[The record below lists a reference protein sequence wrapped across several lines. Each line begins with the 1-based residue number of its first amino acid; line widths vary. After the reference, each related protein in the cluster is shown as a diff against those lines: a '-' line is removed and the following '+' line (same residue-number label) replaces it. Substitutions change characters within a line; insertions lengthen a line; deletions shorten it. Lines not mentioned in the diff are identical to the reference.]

1 MAIER
6 LERRDRILAYVE
18 RKGRASIEELCAF
31 LVTSE
36 ATVRRDL
43 SELDREG
50 LVHRVHGGATV
61 CDSLKQEPPVFHR
74 AALFAEQ
81 KRAIGRRAAALIHD
95 GETVFL
101 GSGSTVMEVA
111 RNLLERRKLRVVTN
125 SLPIVNLLADVPEI
139 NLVVTGGFL
148 RSSERTFI
156 GFLVQM
162 SLAELRADKVI
173 VGIQGIH
180 PEHGLTDDWLP
191 ETMVDRAIVRF
202 APELIVVADSSKFG
216 RTHLSF
222 VAGLSDV
229 SVIVTDDG
237 VAPSVLSDLGDRG
250 VRVLLAGEEE
260 SV

>member
-1 MAIER
+1 MAIEK
-6 LERRDRILAYVE
+6 LERRDRILAYIE

-31 LVTSE
+31 LATSE

-43 SELDREG
+43 GEMDREG

-61 CDSLKQEPPVFHR
+61 SDSMKEEPPVFHR

-81 KRAIGRRAAALIHD
+81 KRAIGRTAAALIRD

-111 RNLLERRKLRVVTN
+111 RNLMDRRELRVVTN

-148 RSSERTFI
+148 RSAERTFI
-156 GFLVQM
+156 GFLVQK
-162 SLAELRADKVI
+162 SLAELRADTVVI
-173 VGIQGIH
+173 GIQGIH

-202 APELIVVADSSKFG
+202 APQLIVVADSSKFG
-216 RTHLSF
+216 RTRLSF

-229 SVIVTDDG
+229 SAIVTDCG
-237 VAPSVLSDLGDRG
+237 VTPSVMKALADRG
-250 VRVLLAGEEE
+250 VRVVLADEKE
-260 SV
+260 ST